1 MNYELSGSGSPVV
14 LIHGLFGN
22 LDNLKTLARALENA
36 HTVIRIDIPNHGQSE
51 HTQKMGY
58 DDLAFKVIS
67 LLDSLNIGRCHL
79 VGHSMGGKIALA
91 TALYYPERV
100 QSVIAVDIS
109 PVAYAQRHNDVFDAL
124 LSMPLPQIA
133 NRQQALQH
141 LLQKGLDEGTSQF
154 LLKSLAK
161 NENGFY
167 WKMNLQGLREC
178 YQDLIQWAVKD
189 QVYSGPTL
197 FVRGGDSD
205 YIQLSHK
212 QEILRQFPNT
222 EAKTIQGAGHWLHA
236 QKPVIFNKI
245 VAEFIEKHDCQS

>member
-22 LDNLKTLARALENA
+22 LDNLKTLARALEKA

-109 PVAYAQRHNDVFDAL
+109 PVAYAQRHNDVFNAL

-167 WKMNLQGLREC
+167 WKMNLRGLREC
-178 YQDLIQWAVKD
+178 YQDLILWTVKD

-245 VAEFIEKHDCQS
+245 VAEFIEKHDC